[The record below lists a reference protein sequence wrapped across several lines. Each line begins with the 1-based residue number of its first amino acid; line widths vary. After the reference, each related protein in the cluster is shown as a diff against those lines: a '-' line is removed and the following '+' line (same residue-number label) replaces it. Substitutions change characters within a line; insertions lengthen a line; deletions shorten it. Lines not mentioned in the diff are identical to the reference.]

1 LPDSRNRSDRLEE
14 LHVLL
19 WVLLVSLSCSS
30 LFLIGVGG
38 WFLQLHRSEGTLG
51 RLILGYALWNSA
63 PSPETEAVTSYSL
76 LSFFVERDQ
85 DHGFDGLPWRMA

>member
-1 LPDSRNRSDRLEE
+1 MSSPSIS
-14 LHVLL
+14 LL
-19 WVLLVSLSCSS
+19 LLLVSDWCGRL
-30 LFLIGVGG
+30 V
-38 WFLQLHRSEGTLG
+38 LQLHRSEGTLG